1 MSSKLSTFIKTNR
14 ILLILNLVIVSYYAW
29 FMAYFGFGVRID
41 ELVFSAS
48 DAREYQDYILFLK
61 GQSGYCNPNRPFF
74 YPLLLMVATTLGGA
88 KGVWLMQAFFWLA
101 TCNLSYLS
109 VKKMGGG
116 IFWSSISFLLIGT
129 YFSANILTVYALT
142 EITILFL
149 LSLLVFMFSQS
160 FGKVKKISWGISI
173 LAILAILFATKPF
186 FQLSLWVAVVL
197 FMICFFNVIRKR
209 KIVWIWILLALS
221 PAIIQYSIN
230 KSYHGVWV
238 SDTLIDHNLRW
249 YLMNKVDFYEAT
261 GNLEEFNYLSDS
273 VYKAREAKLAE
284 LSIHEVRSYLW
295 EHKSATFTVMVDNFC
310 ANVNTANP
318 YLDAAANPNLS
329 MRSWKVNGKFLRLH
343 IYMFIALF
351 IYFAITLW
359 KKPGEFHFYL
369 LCLGFICYMI
379 LLSVSITFW
388 AGDRLVVPAIAIW
401 AVMYPV
407 FIARV
412 IRPLVME
419 NAFVKK
425 LALRLRKK

>member
-1 MSSKLSTFIKTNR
+1 
-14 ILLILNLVIVSYYAW
+14 
-29 FMAYFGFGVRID
+29 
-41 ELVFSAS
+41 
-48 DAREYQDYILFLK
+48 
-61 GQSGYCNPNRPFF
+61 
-74 YPLLLMVATTLGGA
+74 
-88 KGVWLMQAFFWLA
+88 
-101 TCNLSYLS
+101 
-109 VKKMGGG
+109 
-116 IFWSSISFLLIGT
+116 
-129 YFSANILTVYALT
+129 
-142 EITILFL
+142 
-149 LSLLVFMFSQS
+149 
-160 FGKVKKISWGISI
+160 
-173 LAILAILFATKPF
+173 
-186 FQLSLWVAVVL
+186 
-197 FMICFFNVIRKR
+197 
-209 KIVWIWILLALS
+209 
-221 PAIIQYSIN
+221 
-230 KSYHGVWV
+230 
-238 SDTLIDHNLRW
+238 
-249 YLMNKVDFYEAT
+249 MNKVDFYEAT